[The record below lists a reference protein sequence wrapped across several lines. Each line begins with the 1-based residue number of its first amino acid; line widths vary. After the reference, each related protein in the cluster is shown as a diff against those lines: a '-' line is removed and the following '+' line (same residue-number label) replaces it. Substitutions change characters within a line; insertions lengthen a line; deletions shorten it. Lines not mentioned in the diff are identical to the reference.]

1 MKWNNQICYILFS
14 VGYIIILFFYAILL
28 QDVESVAQSEANQ
41 SKADTDEPSN
51 ASALNTAATGENTE
65 QVQVTSVVL
74 LNIKYNSFV
83 RESNLIIET
92 GLFSFQHHYLALNWI
107 NANYTKKCCLDLKY
121 SFVWGQISY
130 NEYYENY

>member
-92 GLFSFQHHYLALNWI
+92 GLFSFQHHYLALN
-107 NANYTKKCCLDLKY
+107 
-121 SFVWGQISY
+121 
-130 NEYYENY
+130 